1 MSTKVVK
8 FEEGHDSPVEAEAAT
23 GVAEVDD
30 ETGMAE
36 TDDETETAGTDDETK
51 VANVDAELLFDDE
64 RAFVTLMAEM

>member
-8 FEEGHDSPVEAEAAT
+8 FEEGHDSPVEAEAAP
-23 GVAEVDD
+23 GAAELD
-30 ETGMAE
+30 ETGIAK
-36 TDDETETAGTDDETK
+36 TDDETETAGTDDEIE